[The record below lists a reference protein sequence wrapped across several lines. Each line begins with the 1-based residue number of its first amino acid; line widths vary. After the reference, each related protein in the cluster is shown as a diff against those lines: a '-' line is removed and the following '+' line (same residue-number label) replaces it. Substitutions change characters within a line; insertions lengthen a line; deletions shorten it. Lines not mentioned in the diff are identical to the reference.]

1 MHPAIAQEWA
11 RLMDSFP
18 GISHFEGPERV
29 VVDLSLPGDTYNRPA
44 TQVAVLIPPGYRA
57 IGPDG
62 FLIPSGLQ
70 LRNGQG
76 LPVSDATGIG
86 MPGWLLVSF
95 HMLDANGQSTWRPTA
110 DPERGDNMTSYIS
123 EIAHF
128 LGRSC
133 N

>member
-11 RLMDSFP
+11 RLIDSFP
-18 GISHFEGPERV
+18 GVIHSEGPERV
-29 VVDLSLPGDTYNRPA
+29 VVELSLPGDTYNQPV
-44 TQVAVLIPPGYRA
+44 TKVAVLIPPGYRA
-57 IGPDG
+57 TGPDG

-70 LRNGQG
+70 LRNGQA

-110 DPERGDNMTSYIS
+110 DPERGDNMTTYIS

>member
-11 RLMDSFP
+11 RLVDSFP
-18 GISHFEGPERV
+18 GIGHLLNPERV
-29 VVDLSLPGDTYNRPA
+29 VVELPLPASMYNLLS
-44 TQVAVLIPPGYRA
+44 TQVAVLIPAGYRA
-57 IGPDG
+57 TGPDG
-62 FLIPSGLQ
+62 FLIPAGLGLLSGQ
-70 LRNGQG
+70 A

-86 MPGWLLVSF
+86 MQGWLLVSF
-95 HMLDANGQSTWRPTA
+95 HMLDANGQTTWRPTA
-110 DPERGDNMTSYIS
+110 DPERGDNMTTYLS